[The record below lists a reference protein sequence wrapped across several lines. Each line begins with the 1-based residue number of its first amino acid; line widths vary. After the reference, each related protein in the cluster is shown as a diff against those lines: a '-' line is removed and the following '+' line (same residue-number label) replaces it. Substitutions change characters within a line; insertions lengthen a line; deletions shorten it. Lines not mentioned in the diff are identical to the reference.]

1 MTENVQFFNH
11 DEFGTIRVIYENGRA
26 LFCGRD
32 IAHALGYARPQNAV
46 SMHCKGALKR
56 GIPTEGGTQV
66 HVFIPE
72 GDVYRLIFRSKLP
85 AAGRFESWVCDEV
98 LPQLREFGICVTN
111 RVLIHA
117 ALSLQPGARREPY
130 MKRLLRLFESAGYQA
145 ADVLRITPAE
155 LAAIPGITVP
165 NIRTVLGL
173 QRALAPGE
181 AKNGGA

>member
-66 HVFIPE
+66 HIFI
-72 GDVYRLIFRSKLP
+72 
-85 AAGRFESWVCDEV
+85 
-98 LPQLREFGICVTN
+98 
-111 RVLIHA
+111 
-117 ALSLQPGARREPY
+117 
-130 MKRLLRLFESAGYQA
+130 
-145 ADVLRITPAE
+145 
-155 LAAIPGITVP
+155 
-165 NIRTVLGL
+165 
-173 QRALAPGE
+173 
-181 AKNGGA
+181 